1 MAGRISEV
9 EIKMSEEPDKFKEV
23 MEEIFDSKIEII
35 QMIDTIDKKLE
46 KLILARNFD
55 KSEPKGLT
63 VPQDFDPL
71 QTPKGESKTKVK
83 EQITEK
89 IPLIPKKNVLNAK
102 IIHETEKAY
111 IVKREDGLVAVVA
124 KSHLT
129 KEYAKNDVRQNI
141 QFKPD
146 RAWALNKLSWEEER
160 VVE

>member
-1 MAGRISEV
+1 MV
-9 EIKMSEEPDKFKEV
+9 TEEPDRFKEIL
-23 MEEIFDSKIEII
+23 EEIFDIKIELI
-35 QMIDTIDKKLE
+35 QAFDSLAKKFDN
-46 KLILARNFD
+46 LINARAYFQ
-55 KSEPKGLT
+55 SEPAPTLIGIPD
-63 VPQDFDPL
+63 VPV
-71 QTPKGESKTKVK
+71 KKESKPKIK

-111 IVKREDGLVAVVA
+111 IVKREDGLVAVIA

-160 VVE
+160 IFE

>member
-1 MAGRISEV
+1 
-9 EIKMSEEPDKFKEV
+9 MSEEPDRFKEIL
-23 MEEIFDSKIEII
+23 EEIFDSKIEII

-46 KLILARNFD
+46 KLILARDFD
-55 KSEPKGLT
+55 KSEPKGMT
-63 VPQDFDPL
+63 VPQDYDPL
-71 QTPKGESKTKVK
+71 QTPVKKESKTKIK

-129 KEYAKNDVRQNI
+129 KEYSKNDVRQNI

-160 VVE
+160 VFE

>member
-1 MAGRISEV
+1 
-9 EIKMSEEPDKFKEV
+9 MSEDRFKEIL
-23 MEEIFDSKIEII
+23 EEIFDSKIEII

-46 KLILARNFD
+46 KLILARDFD
-55 KSEPKGLT
+55 KSEQTTVSDNYKGT
-63 VPQDFDPL
+63 AVNV
-71 QTPKGESKTKVK
+71 TPVKKESKTKIK

-129 KEYAKNDVRQNI
+129 KEYSKNDVRQNI

-160 VVE
+160 VFE

>member
-1 MAGRISEV
+1 
-9 EIKMSEEPDKFKEV
+9 MSEEEPDRFKEIL
-23 MEEIFDSKIEII
+23 EEIFDSKIEII
-35 QMIDTIDKKLE
+35 QMIDTIDKKLD
-46 KLILARNFD
+46 KLIIARDFD
-55 KSEPKGLT
+55 KSEQISDIPERTPRKGMT
-63 VPQDFDPL
+63 VPQDYDPL

-160 VVE
+160 VFE

>member
-1 MAGRISEV
+1 
-9 EIKMSEEPDKFKEV
+9 MSEKQFGLIL
-23 MEEIFDSKIEII
+23 EEIEKIHSKLNNLINARAFFQSEQPPTLIGI
-35 QMIDTIDKKLE
+35 PDVPVKK
-46 KLILARNFD
+46 
-55 KSEPKGLT
+55 
-63 VPQDFDPL
+63 
-71 QTPKGESKTKVK
+71 ESKPKIK

-111 IVKREDGLVAVVA
+111 IVKREDGLVAVIA

-129 KEYAKNDVRQNI
+129 KEYSKNDVRQNI

-160 VVE
+160 IFE

>member
-1 MAGRISEV
+1 MT
-9 EIKMSEEPDKFKEV
+9 EEQYALIL
-23 MEEIFDSKIEII
+23 EE
-35 QMIDTIDKKLE
+35 LE
-46 KLILARNFD
+46 KLNEKLNNLINARDFD
-55 KSEPKGLT
+55 KSEPKGMT
-63 VPQDFDPL
+63 VPQDYDPL
-71 QTPKGESKTKVK
+71 QTPVKKESKTKVK

-102 IIHETEKAY
+102 IIHETPKAY

-129 KEYAKNDVRQNI
+129 KEYSKNDVRQNI

-160 VVE
+160 IFE